1 MSLVPWPITAI
12 RHTLGLQQDRH
23 WFAGKTFYWFGLSWK
38 SRCKL
43 QWQEVRQRLAS
54 CWWGFDVWEERWR
67 HSWQL
72 DQELGVKRG
81 DLGTATGTGVKL
93 EEQWW
98 GQGQGWRA
106 RGQGSGWRT
115 TLGHPFQGPVSR
127 APGSVQTT
135 RQVSSWSH
143 TPTGE
148 ELQST
153 SHWSCTNWSVIS
165 RVKMLTNFLPALVQ
179 SWDSAS
185 GQMAP
190 VPPTVWLSN
199 GGFNMC
205 VLQT

>member
-1 MSLVPWPITAI
+1 MAPQLTVGSGI
-12 RHTLGLQQDRH
+12 RSKEGRVRDC
-23 WFAGKTFYWFGLSWK
+23 YW
-38 SRCKL
+38 
-43 QWQEVRQRLAS
+43 
-54 CWWGFDVWEERWR
+54 
-67 HSWQL
+67 H
-72 DQELGVKRG
+72 
-81 DLGTATGTGVKL
+81 GVKL

-98 GQGQGWRA
+98 GPKRPGQGQGWGA
-106 RGQGSGWRT
+106 QGQGSGWRARPG
-115 TLGHPFQGPVSR
+115 LPFQGPVPC
-127 APGSVQTT
+127 APGSSQAA

-199 GGFNMC
+199 EGFNMC